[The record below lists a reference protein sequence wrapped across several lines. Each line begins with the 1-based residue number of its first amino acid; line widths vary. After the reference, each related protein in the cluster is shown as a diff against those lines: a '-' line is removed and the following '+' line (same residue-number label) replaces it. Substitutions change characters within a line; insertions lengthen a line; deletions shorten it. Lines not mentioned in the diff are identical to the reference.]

1 MLRKSLVYGPFRNR
15 YVSCGK
21 YWDGKMINAVENL
34 FEEGKIPTPKEIVK
48 CVEAYMNSFQEK
60 C

>member
-48 CVEAYMNSFQEK
+48 CVEAYMNSF
-60 C
+60 